1 MAASIEKQKELVLLL
16 TRHQRQILAYIYT
29 LIPRRDLAEDVLQQT
44 SLVICEKFDQFAT
57 GSDFVAWACQIAWWE
72 VRKVRLQ
79 HARSRVILDDTL
91 IESLSGESIAMAPEL
106 DKRRMALSVCLS
118 RLNERD
124 REMLLNRY
132 RPGGSVE
139 EAAEKARRN
148 LQAAYKALSRLRKLL
163 HDCVTSQLLA
173 GGGS

>member
-1 MAASIEKQKELVLLL
+1 MAATDRQKELVLLL
-16 TRHQRQILAYIYT
+16 TRHQRQILAYIFT
-29 LIPRRDLAEDVLQQT
+29 LIPRRDVADDVLQQAN
-44 SLVICEKFDQFAT
+44 LVICEKFDQFAT

-72 VRKVRLQ
+72 VRKARQQ
-79 HARSRVILDDTL
+79 HARSKVILDDTL
-91 IESLSGESIAMAPEL
+91 IDSLSKDSMEMIPEL
-106 DKRRMALSVCLS
+106 DQRRTALSKCLS

-124 REMLLNRY
+124 REMILNRY

-139 EAAEKARRN
+139 DAAERAGRN